1 MEIKNCW
8 GSKKWRREDQW
19 NEKIIK
25 NVRKNDESKK
35 DKKESKRKPIKVKVC

>member
-8 GSKKWRREDQW
+8 ESKKWRREDQW

-35 DKKESKRKPIKVKVC
+35 DKKE